1 MLWSRLLA
9 RDEHAEAA
17 SRCVNPFVS
26 SSASQRQL
34 SDMFV
39 RAASDA
45 SRVGRAIQGMI
56 FDLAARNADIQ

>member
-1 MLWSRLLA
+1 MPQ
-9 RDEHAEAA
+9 AA

-26 SSASQRQL
+26 SSAPQRQL